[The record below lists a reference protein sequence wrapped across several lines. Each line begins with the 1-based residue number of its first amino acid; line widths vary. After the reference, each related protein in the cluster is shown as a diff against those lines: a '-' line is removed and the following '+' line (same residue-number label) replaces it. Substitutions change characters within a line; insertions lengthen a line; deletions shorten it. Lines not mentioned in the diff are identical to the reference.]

1 MPDEKIDEKQD
12 AQKAEPEA
20 EAKDGREAAPQDGSD
35 ETAGGGEVA
44 DKHGQPGINREKYA
58 RDMKAR
64 DDKIAELQAQLDE
77 KAKTEEGRASL
88 KKELDDLKAEMA
100 GERVAHK
107 LEMAGCRNAKAAKA
121 LLDDYDGDVDK
132 LKEGCPYLFEG
143 KKAGSTGLKLNAGPV
158 YDRRSTEGFQDAVY
172 RLEVVHGYDRASL
185 TNSGS
190 SSRSYFSK

>member
-1 MPDEKIDEKQD
+1 MPNGKIDEEKDAKQEEP
-12 AQKAEPEA
+12 KAEA
-20 EAKDGREAAPQDGSD
+20 EAAPQDG
-35 ETAGGGEVA
+35 TAPQDGADGGEVE
-44 DKHGQPGINREKYA
+44 DKHGQPGVNREKYA

-77 KAKTEEGRASL
+77 KAKTEEGRESL

-107 LEMAGCRNAKAAKA
+107 LEMAGCRNVKAAKA

-143 KKAGSTGLKLNAGPV
+143 KKAGSTGLKP
-158 YDRRSTEGFQDAVY
+158 EGGASDLDDKLDKAF
-172 RLEVVHGYDRASL
+172 RL
-185 TNSGS
+185 
-190 SSRSYFSK
+190 K

>member
-1 MPDEKIDEKQD
+1 MPDENIDEKQD

-20 EAKDGREAAPQDGSD
+20 EAKDKAKAEPQPEEGD
-35 ETAGGGEVA
+35 GGEVA

-107 LEMAGCRNAKAAKA
+107 LEMAGCRNVKAAKA

-143 KKAGSTGLKLNAGPV
+143 KKAGSTGLKP
-158 YDRRSTEGFQDAVY
+158 EGGASDLDDKLDKAF
-172 RLEVVHGYDRASL
+172 RL
-185 TNSGS
+185 
-190 SSRSYFSK
+190 K

>member
-20 EAKDGREAAPQDGSD
+20 EAKDKAKAEPQPEEGD
-35 ETAGGGEVA
+35 GGEVA

-107 LEMAGCRNAKAAKA
+107 LEMAGCRNVKAAKA

-143 KKAGSTGLKLNAGPV
+143 KKAGSTGLKP
-158 YDRRSTEGFQDAVY
+158 EGGASDLDDKLDKAF
-172 RLEVVHGYDRASL
+172 RL
-185 TNSGS
+185 
-190 SSRSYFSK
+190 K

>member
-1 MPDEKIDEKQD
+1 MPDENIDEKRD

-20 EAKDGREAAPQDGSD
+20 EAKDEAKAEPQPEEGD
-35 ETAGGGEVA
+35 GGGEVA

-107 LEMAGCRNAKAAKA
+107 LEMAGCRNVKAAKA

-132 LKEGCPYLFEG
+132 LKDECPYLFEG
-143 KKAGSTGLKLNAGPV
+143 KKAGSTGLKP
-158 YDRRSTEGFQDAVY
+158 EG
-172 RLEVVHGYDRASL
+172 GASDL
-185 TNSGS
+185 DDKLDKA
-190 SSRSYFSK
+190 FKLK

>member
-20 EAKDGREAAPQDGSD
+20 EAKDKAKAEPQPEEGD
-35 ETAGGGEVA
+35 GGEVA

-107 LEMAGCRNAKAAKA
+107 LEMAGCRNVKAAKA

-143 KKAGSTGLKLNAGPV
+143 KKASSTGLKP
-158 YDRRSTEGFQDAVY
+158 EGGASDLDDKLDKAF
-172 RLEVVHGYDRASL
+172 RL
-185 TNSGS
+185 
-190 SSRSYFSK
+190 K

>member
-20 EAKDGREAAPQDGSD
+20 EPKAEAAPQDGAD
-35 ETAGGGEVA
+35 EAADGGEVA
-44 DKHGQPGINREKYA
+44 DKHGRPGVNREKYA
-58 RDMKAR
+58 RDMKAK

-77 KAKTEEGRASL
+77 KSKTEEGRASL

-107 LEMAGCRNAKAAKA
+107 LEMAGCRNVKAAKA

-143 KKAGSTGLKLNAGPV
+143 KKAGSTGLKP
-158 YDRRSTEGFQDAVY
+158 EGGASDLDDKLDKAF
-172 RLEVVHGYDRASL
+172 RL
-185 TNSGS
+185 
-190 SSRSYFSK
+190 K

>member
-20 EAKDGREAAPQDGSD
+20 ETKDKAKAEPQPEEGD
-35 ETAGGGEVA
+35 GGEVA

-107 LEMAGCRNAKAAKA
+107 LEMAGCRNVKAAKA

-143 KKAGSTGLKLNAGPV
+143 KKAGSTGLKP
-158 YDRRSTEGFQDAVY
+158 EGGASDLDDKLDKAF
-172 RLEVVHGYDRASL
+172 RL
-185 TNSGS
+185 
-190 SSRSYFSK
+190 K

>member
-1 MPDEKIDEKQD
+1 
-12 AQKAEPEA
+12 
-20 EAKDGREAAPQDGSD
+20 
-35 ETAGGGEVA
+35 
-44 DKHGQPGINREKYA
+44 
-58 RDMKAR
+58 MKAK

-107 LEMAGCRNAKAAKA
+107 LEMAGCRNVKAAKA

-143 KKAGSTGLKLNAGPV
+143 KKAGSTGLKP
-158 YDRRSTEGFQDAVY
+158 EGGASDLDDKLDKAF
-172 RLEVVHGYDRASL
+172 RL
-185 TNSGS
+185 
-190 SSRSYFSK
+190 K

>member
-20 EAKDGREAAPQDGSD
+20 EPKAEAAPQDGAD
-35 ETAGGGEVA
+35 EAADGGEVA
-44 DKHGQPGINREKYA
+44 DKHGRPGVNREKYA
-58 RDMKAR
+58 RDMKAK
-64 DDKIAELQAQLDE
+64 DDKIAE
-77 KAKTEEGRASL
+77 L

-107 LEMAGCRNAKAAKA
+107 LEMAGCRNVKAAKA

-143 KKAGSTGLKLNAGPV
+143 KKAGSTGLKP
-158 YDRRSTEGFQDAVY
+158 EGGASDLDDKLDKAI
-172 RLEVVHGYDRASL
+172 RL
-185 TNSGS
+185 
-190 SSRSYFSK
+190 K

>member
-20 EAKDGREAAPQDGSD
+20 EAKDGREAAPQDGAD

-100 GERVAHK
+100 GSASPTSWRW
-107 LEMAGCRNAKAAKA
+107 RDAATSRPPRR
-121 LLDDYDGDVDK
+121 
-132 LKEGCPYLFEG
+132 C
-143 KKAGSTGLKLNAGPV
+143 STTTTATWTSS
-158 YDRRSTEGFQDAVY
+158 RRGAPTSSRG
-172 RLEVVHGYDRASL
+172 RRRAPR
-185 TNSGS
+185 GS
-190 SSRSYFSK
+190 S

>member
-1 MPDEKIDEKQD
+1 MPDENIDEKQD

-20 EAKDGREAAPQDGSD
+20 EAKDEAKAEPQPEEGD
-35 ETAGGGEVA
+35 GGEVA
-44 DKHGQPGINREKYA
+44 DKHGQPGVNREKYA
-58 RDMKAR
+58 RDMKAK

-77 KAKTEEGRASL
+77 KSKTEEGRASL

-107 LEMAGCRNAKAAKA
+107 LEMAGCRNVKAAKA

-143 KKAGSTGLKLNAGPV
+143 KKAGSTGLKP
-158 YDRRSTEGFQDAVY
+158 EGGASDLDDKLDKAF
-172 RLEVVHGYDRASL
+172 RL
-185 TNSGS
+185 
-190 SSRSYFSK
+190 K

>member
-20 EAKDGREAAPQDGSD
+20 EAKDKAKAEPQPEEGD
-35 ETAGGGEVA
+35 GGEVE
-44 DKHGQPGINREKYA
+44 DRHGRPGINREKYA

-107 LEMAGCRNAKAAKA
+107 LEMAGCRNVKAAKA

-143 KKAGSTGLKLNAGPV
+143 KKAGSTGLKP
-158 YDRRSTEGFQDAVY
+158 EGGASDLDDKLDKAF
-172 RLEVVHGYDRASL
+172 RL
-185 TNSGS
+185 
-190 SSRSYFSK
+190 K

>member
-1 MPDEKIDEKQD
+1 MPDENIDEKQD

-20 EAKDGREAAPQDGSD
+20 EAKDKAKAEPQPEEGD
-35 ETAGGGEVA
+35 GGEVA
-44 DKHGQPGINREKYA
+44 DKHGQPGVNREKYA
-58 RDMKAR
+58 RDMKAK

-77 KAKTEEGRASL
+77 KSKTEEGRASL

-107 LEMAGCRNAKAAKA
+107 LEMAGCRNVKAAKA

-143 KKAGSTGLKLNAGPV
+143 KKAGSTGLKP
-158 YDRRSTEGFQDAVY
+158 EGGASDLDDKLDKAF
-172 RLEVVHGYDRASL
+172 RL
-185 TNSGS
+185 
-190 SSRSYFSK
+190 K